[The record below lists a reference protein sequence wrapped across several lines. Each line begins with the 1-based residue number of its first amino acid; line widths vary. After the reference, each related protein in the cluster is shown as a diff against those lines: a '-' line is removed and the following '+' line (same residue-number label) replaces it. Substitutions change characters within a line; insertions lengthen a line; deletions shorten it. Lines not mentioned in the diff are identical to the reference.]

1 MKGTEEYERIA
12 EYLDGLKTSR
22 FSISIP
28 CLRTLKLD
36 HISFNQAYADE
47 LPGSFICRILVNYCR
62 YALDNFKTEFTEG
75 ALLYI
80 SENNRNSF
88 QKKYSGGIDVTKDLK
103 NLLSLCGFDK
113 TLRTGRFKERLSELH
128 FGRRDV
134 DRFILKEKLS
144 QLTPPERGS
153 TQRFRFSSGLFSY
166 ILERFSA
173 MNRSEREKVY
183 CYEQYKTITECISK
197 KNILR
202 VKTDSGRSFEM
213 MPYLCTEDRNVLSYY
228 AAGYS
233 RPFGSTEPFRCHS
246 NKLTRITECTLAGGQ
261 FSLKA
266 EEEHRIK
273 KLCDHFGPAY
283 LIDIDS
289 NDVKTTK
296 VTLTE
301 YGYKQLFLRIVSHQR
316 PLPIKAPEK
325 ISENGNALY
334 VLYFDCSHNQL
345 FNYFRSFG
353 ENAKIEA
360 DYQNTPPRPSQSKL
374 D

>member
-1 MKGTEEYERIA
+1 MKDTEGYERIA

-36 HISFNQAYADE
+36 HVSFEQAYAEE
-47 LPGSFICRILVNYCR
+47 LSGSLVCRILVNYCR

-80 SENNRNSF
+80 SENSKNSF
-88 QKKYSGGIDVTKDLK
+88 QKKYSGVIDVTKELK
-103 NLLSLCGFDK
+103 DILSLCGFDK

-128 FGRRDV
+128 FGRRDISS
-134 DRFILKEKLS
+134 FILKEKLS
-144 QLTPPERGS
+144 QLTPPERGG
-153 TQRFRFSSGLFSY
+153 TTRFRFSSGLFSY

-173 MNRSEREKVY
+173 MNRCEREKVY
-183 CYEQYKTITECISK
+183 CYEQYKVITECINK
-197 KNILR
+197 KNMLR

-233 RPFGSTEPFRCHS
+233 RSFGSTEPFRCHS
-246 NKLTRITECTLAGGQ
+246 NRLIRIAGCTPSGGK
-261 FSLKA
+261 FSLTA
-266 EEEHRIK
+266 EDERRIK

-283 LIDIDS
+283 LIDIDP
-289 NDVKTTK
+289 DDIKTTK

-301 YGYKQLFLRIVSHQR
+301 YGYKQLFLRIISHQR
-316 PLPIKAPEK
+316 PLPVKAPEE
-325 ISENGNALY
+325 IAENGNKLY

-345 FNYFRSFG
+345 RNYFRPFG
-353 ENAKIEA
+353 DNAVIKAE
-360 DYQNTPPRPSQSKL
+360 YQEIPDKE
-374 D
+374 